1 MEEFT
6 AGNLKLLKIAR
17 SLMRLKAIKIGLE
30 AWGIVTRNFYEEL
43 PRKRTVMQ
51 NAFHKSSGDVFCR
64 ACCQHGFREGD
75 GLEEL
80 AQND

>member
-1 MEEFT
+1 MVELWLLSRGKVEDKARTKDIEKEGKILEEFT

-51 NAFHKSSGDVFCR
+51 NAFHK
-64 ACCQHGFREGD
+64 
-75 GLEEL
+75 
-80 AQND
+80 